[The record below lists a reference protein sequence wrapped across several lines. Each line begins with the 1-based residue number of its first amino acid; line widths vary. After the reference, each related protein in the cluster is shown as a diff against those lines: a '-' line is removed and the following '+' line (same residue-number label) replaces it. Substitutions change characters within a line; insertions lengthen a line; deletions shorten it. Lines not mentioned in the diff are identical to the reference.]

1 MNLSPRFQLKQPSGW
16 FAAGREVDCALQLLS
31 DSAFKLFLWLC
42 LHAERNRGSLA
53 VTPEGLAQ
61 ALTKDTRD
69 IHRAL
74 EELQRK
80 GVCVLDANGILQIT
94 DRFWPYRRPR
104 ENADLAR
111 SEASYVEEVKRLFL
125 QRRCVHSSFTGADE
139 KLARSLYRRGT
150 PLSQVEHAI
159 LLGAVRKYTALF
171 EHGRGTPITSLHYF
185 AHLFAEVQQE
195 VSPQYWTYMARK
207 VTTFEQQWAGFI
219 PASPNQQDS
228 RKETK

>member
-1 MNLSPRFQLKQPSGW
+1 MNPTPRFQLKQPSGW

-42 LHAERNRGSLA
+42 LHAERSRGSLA
-53 VTPEGLAQ
+53 VTPEALAQ
-61 ALTKDTRD
+61 SLAKEIHD
-69 IHRAL
+69 IHRDL

-80 GVCVLDANGILQIT
+80 GVCVLDPTGFLEIT
-94 DRFWPYRRPR
+94 DRFWPYRRQHQD
-104 ENADLAR
+104 AGLVR

-125 QRRCVHSSFTGADE
+125 QRRCVQSSFTGADE

-159 LLGAVRKYTALF
+159 LLGVVRKYTALF
-171 EHGRGTPITSLHYF
+171 EHGRGTPITTLHYF
-185 AHLFAEVQQE
+185 THLFAEAQQE
-195 VSPQYWTYMARK
+195 VSAQYWTYIARK

-219 PASPNQQDS
+219 PTSSSHQDS